1 MSLDSKTILAQINTH
16 MNRSGISNR
25 QWYVG
30 ITSDIDQCLF
40 RDHGVPKSG
49 YWYIFREAH
58 DADEARLIMDAY
70 HKAGCKGG
78 GESGDDASTIVY
90 AYVTSA
96 QTKE

>member
-30 ITSDIDQCLF
+30 ITSDIEQRLF
-40 RDHGVPKSG
+40 HSHGVPRSN

-58 DADEARLIMDAY
+58 NANEARLIMDAY
-70 HKAGCKGG
+70 HKAGCKGVG
-78 GESGDDASTIVY
+78 GHGDATSTFVY

-96 QTKE
+96 QTRE

>member
-30 ITSDIDQCLF
+30 ITSDIEQRLF
-40 RDHGVPKSG
+40 RDHGVPKSS

-58 DADEARLIMDAY
+58 NADEARLIMDAY
-70 HKAGCKGG
+70 HKAGCKGTSG
-78 GESGDDASTIVY
+78 GGDDTSTIVY

>member
-25 QWYVG
+25 RWYVG
-30 ITSDIDQCLF
+30 ITSDIEQCLF

-58 DADEARLIMDAY
+58 NADEARVIADAY
-70 HKAGCKGG
+70 HKAGCKGSG
-78 GESGDDASTIVY
+78 GGVNATSTIVY